1 MCNVLLWQLGFT
13 LYYCC
18 GDWKL
23 FWIVGLN
30 KIHFTNNAAL
40 QKKKS
45 SIFELLNTCKLH
57 SRLSIYNYVH
67 KHSQIWKTKI
77 EN

>member
-40 QKKKS
+40 HKKKS
-45 SIFELLNTCKLH
+45 SIFELLNIFKLH
-57 SRLSIYNYVH
+57 SRLSVYNYVH
-67 KHSQIWKTKI
+67 KHRQIWKTKI

>member
-1 MCNVLLWQLGFT
+1 MCNVLQWQLGFT

-40 QKKKS
+40 HKKKS

-67 KHSQIWKTKI
+67 KHRQIWKTKI